1 MATKHA
7 STVESSPMANPRLPV
22 AKAKATGAEIKNP
35 GRHKH
40 RANPVTAP
48 LGKPSDF
55 LPEAGKRAWEGFK
68 RELPWLMESDRSMV
82 EVAAKVRGELMTDP
96 DVSVTK
102 LSMLQA
108 ILSKLGA
115 DPTNRSKVLTGGDDE
130 KEADEFFGVN

>member
-1 MATKHA
+1 
-7 STVESSPMANPRLPV
+7 MANPRLPV
-22 AKAKATGAEIKNP
+22 AKAKATGADIKNP

-55 LPEAGKRAWEGFK
+55 LGEAGKRAWEGFK
-68 RELPWLMESDRSMV
+68 RELPWLMESDRAMV

-115 DPTNRSKVLTGGDDE
+115 DPTSRSKVVAPADE
-130 KEADEFFGVN
+130 PEADEFFGVN